1 MQFWLWAG
9 SEALKAISR
18 KKAADEDL
26 RSAYQ
31 QAYNIDL
38 QKKAYENKALN
49 DHNALINQYLRSES
63 TNLAL
68 MSGFQGRDDNSV
80 RAFLESNRERAT
92 KDTDAVS
99 YNKDVKVA
107 MYNTEANELRTAG
120 KSNKNL
126 ATLNNLA
133 SVAGGIYK
141 YKYGL

>member
-1 MQFWLWAG
+1 MSFWLWAG
-9 SEALKAISR
+9 AEALKAISR
-18 KKAADEDL
+18 KNAADEDL

-68 MSGFQGRDDNSV
+68 LSGFQGRDDNSV

-92 KDTDAVS
+92 KDTDAVD
-99 YNKDVKVA
+99 YNKNVKVA
-107 MYNTEANELRTAG
+107 MYNAEANEIRTPG
-120 KSNKNL
+120 KDNKNL
-126 ATLNNLA
+126 ATINNMA
-133 SVAGGIYK
+133 TEAGGIYK
-141 YKYGL
+141 NKTI

>member
-1 MQFWLWAG
+1 MSFWLWAG
-9 SEALKAISR
+9 AEALKAISR
-18 KKAADEDL
+18 KNAADEDL

-92 KDTDAVS
+92 KDTDAVD
-99 YNKDVKVA
+99 YNKNVKVA
-107 MYNTEANELRTAG
+107 MYNAEANEIRTAG
-120 KSNKNL
+120 KANRNL
-126 ATLNNLA
+126 ATLSNLA

-141 YKYGL
+141 YKTM